1 MDGPRP
7 LTNIRIR
14 CRNRFVV
21 DEDCIAGAEH
31 PNVTAVKALMAAF
44 ARQDRH
50 AIESLIDPCCVW
62 RVPGVNVL
70 AGEYAGLPAVFRL
83 FGRLKRI
90 MSCPASFDVLDMEA
104 RGDRVVSLQYGVV
117 AVAGRTFR
125 IKERLTYRLR
135 DGRVIEADEYQFDQ
149 DEFDRVFSSAD
160 EPITALAE
168 TA

>member
-1 MDGPRP
+1 MGRRRP
-7 LTNIRIR
+7 LTDIRIR

-31 PNVTAVKALMAAF
+31 PNVIAVKALMAAF

-62 RVPGVNVL
+62 RVPGVNSL
-70 AGEYAGLPAVFRL
+70 AGEYVGLPAVFRL
-83 FGRLKRI
+83 FGLLKRI
-90 MSCPASFDVLDMEA
+90 MSCPASFDILDIEA
-104 RGDRVVSLQYGVV
+104 RGDRVVSVQYGVV
-117 AVAGRTFR
+117 AVAGRMFR

-149 DEFDRVFSSAD
+149 EEFDRIFARAD
-160 EPITALAE
+160 SPAATLAE
-168 TA
+168 TP